1 MWVQIAISV
10 IAGLLIAI
18 LTGLMT
24 YFRKQ
29 AKQYKDMLAS
39 QKEAFYRQLVHE
51 EIKPLERDLG
61 ELRTQ
66 LLNLQAEEHHHLAII
81 QGQYKF
87 RLIHLCR
94 TYIRQGYLTEDQYE
108 CLSEFFKV
116 YTDLGGNGQAQ
127 EFYERVMQLPI
138 HD

>member
-10 IAGLLIAI
+10 IAALIIAV

-24 YFRKQ
+24 YFWKQ
-29 AKQYKDMLAS
+29 AKQYKSMLNS

-61 ELRTQ
+61 ELKSQ
-66 LLNLQAEEHHHLAII
+66 LINLQNEEQHRLAII

-94 TYIRQGYLTEDQYE
+94 TYIRQGYLTEEQYE
-108 CLSEFFKV
+108 GLSEFYRV

-127 EFYERVMQLPI
+127 EFYEKVIQLPI